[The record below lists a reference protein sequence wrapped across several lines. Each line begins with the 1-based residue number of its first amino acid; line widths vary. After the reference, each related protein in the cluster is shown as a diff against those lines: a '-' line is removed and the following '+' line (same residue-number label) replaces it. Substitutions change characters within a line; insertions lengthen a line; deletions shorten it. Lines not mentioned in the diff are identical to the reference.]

1 MTFDALKL
9 HPTLLKGIGSLGFK
23 HPTPVQSE
31 AIPHALEGRDLLACA
46 ATGSGKTAAFLLPML
61 HRFINEPRGMTKG
74 LVLAPTRELALQ
86 IVDDF
91 SGLARFTNLTAAP
104 VYGGV
109 KMGRQEKAFRTG
121 VDLIVATPG
130 RLLDHFQ
137 YSYAK
142 LPGLRCIVLDEA
154 DRMLDMG

>member
-1 MTFDALKL
+1 MN
-9 HPTLLKGIGSLGFK
+9 TLNQLNRRQMLQRAGMGIGSLGFK
-23 HPTPVQSE
+23 HPTPVQGE

-91 SGLARFTNLTAAP
+91 SGLARFTKTADDLFTCSAREKTAGAVENKFTCVVLITWRSILLTTSKFKDIKHSWIA
-104 VYGGV
+104 GI
-109 KMGRQEKAFRTG
+109 Q
-121 VDLIVATPG
+121 
-130 RLLDHFQ
+130 
-137 YSYAK
+137 
-142 LPGLRCIVLDEA
+142 
-154 DRMLDMG
+154 